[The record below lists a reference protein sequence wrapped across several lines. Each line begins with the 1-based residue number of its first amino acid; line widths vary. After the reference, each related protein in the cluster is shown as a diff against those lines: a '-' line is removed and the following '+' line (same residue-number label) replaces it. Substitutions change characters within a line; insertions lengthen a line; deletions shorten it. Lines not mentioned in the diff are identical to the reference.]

1 MTSRER
7 SARTKFYAVAAAA
20 ALASL
25 ALVGTLGLKS
35 NRREP
40 NRGAAA
46 PPPSRPTAGIVGG
59 GNAPSTEFPWMVT
72 LYDGG
77 HPDNFSLGPRRRARW
92 RPSSSSSGTYPPPPR
107 SARLSRLS
115 CVSF

>member
-1 MTSRER
+1 MTSRAR

-20 ALASL
+20 VLASL
-25 ALVGTLGLKS
+25 ALVGTLGLI

-92 RPSSSSSGTYPPPPR
+92 RPSSSSSGSDPPPFGTV
-107 SARLSRLS
+107 SR
-115 CVSF
+115 